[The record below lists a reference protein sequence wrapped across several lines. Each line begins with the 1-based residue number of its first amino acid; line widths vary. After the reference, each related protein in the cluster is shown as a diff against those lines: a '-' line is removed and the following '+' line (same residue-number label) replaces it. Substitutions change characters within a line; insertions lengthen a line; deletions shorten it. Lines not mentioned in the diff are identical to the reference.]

1 MHARPT
7 GHPRGVET
15 IGAPWETGASGA
27 SAVVV
32 KAVSVADAYR
42 LRARYRGADSLAVF
56 PAEVLVE
63 LYGTLGDARDLL
75 AIVAL
80 LTQAL
85 VVAAVMLAVLAGQ
98 AERRRLFGVLRAL
111 GASRT
116 YVFAA
121 VWLHATCVIT
131 VGGLVGLVLGWQTAA
146 LVSHVV
152 RARTGLV
159 VVASVSAPEFRLV
172 VTLIL
177 AGAAAAL
184 VPAWRAHRR
193 PVASLLRA

>member
-1 MHARPT
+1 
-7 GHPRGVET
+7 
-15 IGAPWETGASGA
+15 
-27 SAVVV
+27 
-32 KAVSVADAYR
+32 
-42 LRARYRGADSLAVF
+42 
-56 PAEVLVE
+56 
-63 LYGTLGDARDLL
+63 LL

-121 VWLHATCVIT
+121 VRLHATCVIT
-131 VGGLVGLVLGWQTAA
+131 GGGLVGLGPRWQTAG
-146 LVSHVV
+146 LVCHVV
-152 RARTGLV
+152 RARTGLLV
-159 VVASVSAPEFRLV
+159 IAGVSAPEIRLV
-172 VTLIL
+172 VTLIV
-177 AGAAAAL
+177 AGAVAAL
-184 VPAWRAHRR
+184 VPAWRAHRQ